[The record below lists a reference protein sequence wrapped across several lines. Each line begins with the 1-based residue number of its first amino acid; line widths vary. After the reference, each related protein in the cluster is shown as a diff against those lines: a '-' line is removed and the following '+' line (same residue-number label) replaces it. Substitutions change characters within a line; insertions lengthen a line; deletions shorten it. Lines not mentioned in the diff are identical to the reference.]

1 MNNMTTVAEKLS
13 TILMDQLDRMEAD
26 YYRNCDYSPVL
37 EDEFELGIHQGI
49 VSAIYQVKGG
59 DLDLSGLIKEQ
70 EWESKKVIYKN
81 NTTGYK
87 TNLEAE
93 ERQLGIYRGMLMAQ
107 ETITGI
113 LHDSESILRM

>member
-1 MNNMTTVAEKLS
+1 MTTVAEKLS

-70 EWESKKVIYKN
+70 EWESRNRLPFFFDIVKP
-81 NTTGYK
+81 GYF
-87 TNLEAE
+87 
-93 ERQLGIYRGMLMAQ
+93 I
-107 ETITGI
+107 II
-113 LHDSESILRM
+113 PI

>member
-1 MNNMTTVAEKLS
+1 MPIMPLANDIK
-13 TILMDQLDRMEAD
+13 IQI
-26 YYRNCDYSPVL
+26 
-37 EDEFELGIHQGI
+37 F
-49 VSAIYQVKGG
+49 VKQFRAVN
-59 DLDLSGLIKEQ
+59 LNKN
-70 EWESKKVIYKN
+70 VIYKN